1 MQINTTRNGWGEFFM
16 SLQTMFIPM
25 ENISSACTQ
34 LGQKIEQN
42 MFENP
47 SAVVEL
53 SAAYVHTIEQMM
65 EEYFKKHPEI
75 TKESLATSQATYVLK
90 MEWIKEVQRQADA
103 QKICITPFQM
113 VQCYLFLLE
122 ITDWYIDYF
131 VQHMTEVSYKKELQQ
146 ITRDEVFQKYDPIV
160 QQMNISKE
168 YLARHNHTDK
178 QSQHIVLTYGNSIIY
193 IPKNKSS
200 TKLLCLGIKGCN
212 HFLKELALR
221 NIHTLKDLP
230 KQLDGIYLHLTGVGP
245 TTVKKLWNQ
254 LVHMFSS
261 DRDVGN
267 HLAEKNIERI
277 IYYSGES
284 IEFSPEL
291 ARLPIQEKDFPG
303 SVKTLRSIR
312 DNGISTYEQLPSQL
326 VELTELPGIGRV
338 RVQQLFHRMKS
349 LFPHLEKA
357 QALEKLTN
365 DERILYENKQ
375 FIKWFATIEQN
386 EGNTREIKLPERY
399 IRILRKRYQALSKK
413 EHLTLQQL
421 GEAEGVTRE
430 RVRQII
436 QRGNTVIA
444 RMWRTYVEC
453 IKEKLEV
460 EGDYIVENNHLTH
473 SLVDYVRIQS
483 LEVKDIYVHEKNS
496 MRLLSLKDEQS
507 FNDIMDE
514 IKSDFHEEFDVVII
528 DTYAYKSYCK
538 NIANK
543 NHLPIKFVEQLT
555 DQWIHWLNEQEGII
569 KNVSKAK
576 IVEMVMLN
584 YPEGV
589 AIYKEEPQLN
599 REANRLMPGSFVNE
613 REFTAVFSREEM
625 NERLLLWARGVYIH
639 RNFIQAEESWIR
651 NIQHKA
657 TAILQEKE
665 FIHVRKLFNVVREEA
680 KSQHIPNEYA
690 LFSLMRLYD
699 EHILSLER
707 FPMIQ
712 IAGDKRVNNE
722 QRVIEYIEKKGM
734 FATKQD
740 FIQDFVCKR
749 GWKSFTIE
757 QIISDSLEIIPY
769 EHGVYTLFHPYEW
782 ITEEQL
788 SPFFNMI
795 NKMFEDHIVIS
806 VNTLFQCTKEKAK
819 ELKIETPHV
828 LYALLKNVDQAHAI
842 FERFPYILPGDASFG
857 SMNNRALIEEFIA
870 EKETTV
876 TRQETIQWLSTITE
890 ASESVLDF
898 ALNTSQDI
906 LYYERGQYGEY
917 VHRDTI
923 GLSGKKEKQLLAE
936 IDRVY
941 DVWKRTAGKKYI
953 LLKDLYR
960 SMKLPRLNNNIQ
972 WTPVLLANV
981 IKLSGEWQTFG
992 SYDEIYMPTHE
1003 GSGCDIEFIEHLI
1016 ETEFNGV
1023 LTLSSLRLY
1032 LSEIRYSSTGEFR
1045 SYVQKAIQN
1054 GDTPF
1059 LLKND
1064 FIIHKS
1070 QLNEFQSIVKGV

>member
-1 MQINTTRNGWGEFFM
+1 M
-16 SLQTMFIPM
+16 SLHTMFIPM
-25 ENISSACTQ
+25 ENISSTCTQ
-34 LGQKIEQN
+34 IGQRIEKY

-47 SAVVEL
+47 SVVVDL
-53 SAAYVHTIEQMM
+53 SATYVHTIEQMM
-65 EEYFKKHPEI
+65 EKYFKKHPEI
-75 TKESLATSQATYVLK
+75 TKETLASSASQATYVLK
-90 MEWIKEVQRQADA
+90 MDWIKEVKRQADDK
-103 QKICITPFQM
+103 KISITPFQM

-122 ITDWYIDYF
+122 ITDWYIDTF
-131 VQHMTEVSYKKELQQ
+131 VQDMTEVSYKKELQKIAQ
-146 ITRDEVFQKYDPIV
+146 DEAFQKYDPIV
-160 QQMNISKE
+160 QQIGSFKE
-168 YLARHNHTDK
+168 YSAGHSHTDK
-178 QSQHIVLTYGNSIIY
+178 EQSQDIALAYDNSVIY

-200 TKLLCLGIKGCN
+200 IKLLCLGIKGCN
-212 HFLKELALR
+212 HFLKELAHK

-230 KQLDGIYLHLTGVGP
+230 KQLDGIYLQLTGVGP

-254 LVHMFSS
+254 LVHMFSNEK
-261 DRDVGN
+261 DVG
-267 HLAEKNIERI
+267 HHIAKKNIERVI
-277 IYYSGES
+277 HFSGES

-291 ARLPIQEKDFPG
+291 ARLAIQEKDFPG
-303 SVKTLRSIR
+303 SVKTLQSIR
-312 DNGISTYEQLPSQL
+312 DNGISTYEQLPSHL
-326 VELTELPGIGRV
+326 IELTKLPGIGRV
-338 RVQQLFHRMKS
+338 RVQQLFNRMKN

-365 DERILYENKQ
+365 DERIQYENDQ

-386 EGNTREIKLPERY
+386 EENARKRKLPERY
-399 IRILRKRYQALSKK
+399 IRILRKRYQGLSKK

-421 GEAEGVTRE
+421 GEAEGITRE

-444 RMWRTYVEC
+444 RIWRTYVEC
-453 IKEKLEV
+453 VKEKLEV
-460 EGDYIVENNHLTH
+460 KGDHLVANNDLSH
-473 SLVDYVRIQS
+473 SLVDYVRIQVF
-483 LEVKDIYVHEKNS
+483 EVKGIYIHEKNS

-507 FNDIMDE
+507 FNELMDN
-514 IKSDFHEEFDVVII
+514 IKSDFHERFDVVII
-528 DTYAYKSYCK
+528 DTHTYRSYCK
-538 NIANK
+538 DIANK
-543 NHLPIKFVEQLT
+543 NHLPMRFIEQLT
-555 DQWIHWLNEQEGII
+555 AQWIHWLNEREGII

-589 AIYKEEPQLN
+589 AIYREESQLN

-639 RNFIQAEESWIR
+639 KTFIQAEESWIR

-657 TAILQEKE
+657 NAILQEKE

-680 KSQHIPNEYA
+680 KSQQIPNEYA
-690 LFSLMRLYD
+690 LFSLMRLYN
-699 EHILSLER
+699 ENVLSLER

-722 QRVIEYIEKKGM
+722 QRVIEYIEEKGM

-740 FIQDFVCKR
+740 LIQDFVCKR
-749 GWKSFTIE
+749 GWRSFTIE

-769 EHGVYTLFHPYEW
+769 EHGVYTLFHPYER

-788 SPFFNMI
+788 FPFFNII
-795 NKMFEDHIVIS
+795 NKMFQDHIVIS
-806 VNTLFQCTKEKAK
+806 VNTLFQCTKENAK
-819 ELKIETPHV
+819 NLGIDTPHL
-828 LYALLKNVDQAHAI
+828 LYALLKMSGQDYAI
-842 FERFPYILPGDASFG
+842 FERFPYILPDDAPFG

-870 EKETTV
+870 EKQTTV
-876 TRQETIQWLSTITE
+876 TRQETIHWLATITE

-917 VHRDTI
+917 VHRETTGI
-923 GLSGKKEKQLLAE
+923 SGEKEKQLLAE
-936 IDRVY
+936 IDKVY
-941 DVWKRTAGKKYI
+941 DKLKHTTGKKYV

-960 SMKLPRLNNNIQ
+960 SIKLPTLNNNIQ
-972 WTPVLLANV
+972 WNPVLLANI
-981 IKLSGEWQTFG
+981 IKLSGNWQTFG
-992 SYDEIYMPTHE
+992 SYDEIYMPINE
-1003 GSGCDIEFIEHLI
+1003 VSGCDIEFIEHLI

-1023 LTLSSLRLY
+1023 ITISSLRLY
-1032 LSEIRYSSTGEFR
+1032 LSEIRYSSSGEFR
-1045 SYVQKAIQN
+1045 SYVQKAIEN

-1059 LLKND
+1059 VLKND

-1070 QLNEFQSIVKGV
+1070 QLKGFQSSVRGV